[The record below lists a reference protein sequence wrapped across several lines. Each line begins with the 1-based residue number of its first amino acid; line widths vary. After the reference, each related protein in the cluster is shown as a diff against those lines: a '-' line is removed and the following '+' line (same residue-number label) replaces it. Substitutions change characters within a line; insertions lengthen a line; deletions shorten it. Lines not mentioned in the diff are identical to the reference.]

1 MTLNIPSCSLR
12 FAAVNAAPIRRIAA
26 VALAAALLVAACT
39 DTGSTSTTVEPSTTT
54 LPPTTLAPATTATTT
69 TTTLPLRT
77 IEVSGDLPEG
87 LATSLAATFSWMAD
101 DRNEAPPIPEGLV
114 APLLEMD
121 LDVPGTVEVEASV
134 AELETGSVAI
144 VVSASGN
151 VFAAADEGTGWQI
164 VGAAPVGGGGW
175 FGGEPRRVLVLGS
188 DARPGQIQQR
198 FRADSVHLLTARAS
212 DGRGTILGFPRDSY
226 VASPY
231 GSMKLSSV
239 MAGRG
244 PDVITDVVRE
254 EFGIPIE
261 GYVVT
266 GFVGFEGLLGAL
278 GNLPIDLPRSIPAQP
293 WWPAFRSGEQTL
305 TPDRV
310 LDYSRTRKG
319 VPGGDFARSA
329 NQGVVILAMLRL
341 IQTKDVL
348 SAPLFLSIM
357 QTHTWTD
364 LSPSALIQLAAS
376 AFILD
381 PDLVENVVLPGKLGT
396 AGGGSVVFLGD
407 DAEAMIADVVDDG
420 VLSEEV
426 DQ

>member
-1 MTLNIPSCSLR
+1 MALDIPPSSLR
-12 FAAVNAAPIRRIAA
+12 FTAVNAAPSHRIAA
-26 VALAAALLVAACT
+26 VAIAAALLVAACT
-39 DTGSTSTTVEPSTTT
+39 DTESASTTVEPSTST
-54 LPPTTLAPATTATTT
+54 LSPTTLAPTTTTTTSTT
-69 TTTLPLRT
+69 TTTLPLRS
-77 IEVSGDLPEG
+77 IEVSGDLPAS

-101 DRNEAPPIPEGLV
+101 DRNEAPPILEGLV

-121 LDVPGTVEVEASV
+121 LNAPDTVEVEASV
-134 AELETGSVAI
+134 AKLETGSIAI

-164 VGAAPVGGGGW
+164 VGAAPEGGGGW

-188 DARPGQIQQR
+188 DARPGQSQQR

-319 VPGGDFARSA
+319 VPGGDFTRSA

-357 QTHTWTD
+357 QAHTWTD
-364 LSPSALIQLAAS
+364 LSPSALIQLAAT

-381 PDLVENVVLPGKLGT
+381 PELVENIVLPGKLGT

-407 DAEAMIADVVDDG
+407 DAEAVIADVVDDG
-420 VLSEEV
+420 VLSK
-426 DQ
+426 

>member
-1 MTLNIPSCSLR
+1 MTLDIPSCSLR
-12 FAAVNAAPIRRIAA
+12 FTAVIAAPTHRIAA
-26 VALAAALLVAACT
+26 VAVGAALLAAACTSTEAAE
-39 DTGSTSTTVEPSTTT
+39 TSTTMEPSTT
-54 LPPTTLAPATTATTT
+54 LPPTTLAPATTTTTT

-77 IEVSGDLPEG
+77 IEVSGDLPDG

-101 DRNEAPPIPEGLV
+101 PRNVAPPIPEGLV
-114 APLLEMD
+114 APLMEMD
-121 LDVPGTVEVEASV
+121 LDVPDTVEVEASV
-134 AELETGSVAI
+134 AELEAGSVGI

-151 VFAAADEGTGWQI
+151 VFAAADEGTGWRI
-164 VGAAPVGGGGW
+164 VGAAPAGAGGW

-188 DARPGQIQQR
+188 DARPGQSQQR

-305 TPDRV
+305 TPDRA

-319 VPGGDFARSA
+319 VPGGDFTRSA
-329 NQGVVILAMLRL
+329 NQGVVMLAMLRL

-364 LSPSALIQLAAS
+364 LSPSALIQLAAT

-381 PDLVENVVLPGKLGT
+381 PDLVENTVLPGKLGT

-407 DAEAMIADVVDDG
+407 DAEAIIADVVDDG
-420 VLSEEV
+420 VVTS